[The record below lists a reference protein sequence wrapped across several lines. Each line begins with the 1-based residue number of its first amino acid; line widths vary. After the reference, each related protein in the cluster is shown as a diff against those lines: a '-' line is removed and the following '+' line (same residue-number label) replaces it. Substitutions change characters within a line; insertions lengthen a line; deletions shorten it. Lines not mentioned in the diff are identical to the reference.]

1 MSRVAFWLSKRERR
15 VSCVA
20 GLCDGILSALTLA
33 AGPLLGGRVMSVN
46 LAFRV
51 AFAALAAGAFMFFVA
66 NYAEL
71 RGELV
76 HAERQLNLTSRG
88 RFATTRLGT
97 TVLQDAAIAA
107 VIASVSTFVGALFPL
122 LVSAYFPRPVWLSIA
137 VAVVALGLLG
147 IGLAEAIVGS
157 PIRWGAAL
165 VLGGV
170 CVCLIGLKLH
180 IL

>member
-1 MSRVAFWLSKRERR
+1 MAFWLSKRERR
-15 VSCVA
+15 LSCVA

-33 AGPLLGGRVMSVN
+33 AGPLLGGRAMSIS

-51 AFAALAAGAFMFFVA
+51 AFGALAAGAFMFFVA
-66 NYAEL
+66 HYAEL
-71 RGELV
+71 RGELI

-88 RFATTRLGT
+88 HFATTRLGT
-97 TVLQDAAIAA
+97 VVLCDAAIAA

-122 LVSAYFPRPVWLSIA
+122 LVSAFFPRPVWLSIA
-137 VAVVALGLLG
+137 VAIAALGFLG
-147 IGLAEAIVGS
+147 MGLAKSIVGS
-157 PIRWGAAL
+157 RIRWGAAL

-170 CVCLIGLKLH
+170 SVCLIGLKLH